1 MKRLMALL
9 AAMTMVTITCV
20 PFALA
25 QEAETGTNSQDQYP
39 LNPGGGTTGS
49 TSEPSA
55 AAASAAA
62 SAAAAS
68 ARDKSDSGA
77 DAYAAALRAARK
89 TGVGDRTARI
99 VASRAVS
106 DNHRVVAHKDES
118 PRITRLPDTSG
129 GSIWA
134 PLAGACLIAG
144 GILMVVRSIRR

>member
-9 AAMTMVTITCV
+9 AVMTMVTITCV

-25 QEAETGTNSQDQYP
+25 QEAESGTNSQDQYP

-62 SAAAAS
+62 AAS
-68 ARDKSDSGA
+68 RDKSDSGA

-106 DNHRVVAHKDES
+106 DKHRVVAHKDES
-118 PRITRLPDTSG
+118 PRITVLPDTSG